1 MKNKVQLITYVDRLA
16 GGGFAELRDLLA
28 GPLSGIFG
36 AVHLL
41 PFFHPID
48 GSDAGF
54 DPIDHTRVDA
64 RLGDWDSV
72 RSLNASVDVMAD
84 VIVNH
89 ISVRSP
95 QFADFSEKASA
106 SPCAGLFLTLDRVF
120 PDGAREEDLLRIY
133 RPRPSLPFTLATLHN
148 GEKRVLWTTFTPEQI
163 DIDVRHPQGRAY
175 LDRILETFSKA
186 GISMAR
192 LDAAGYAIK
201 QPGTSCFMIPETF
214 EFLTELAERGRAL
227 GIESLVEVHA
237 YHKRQI
243 EIAQR
248 VDRVYDFALPPLV
261 LHAIYKGDARPLK
274 SWLTISPRNCVTVL
288 DTHDGIGTMDVG
300 AESSRPGAAPGLL
313 SPATIDALVE
323 EIHERSK
330 GESRLATGTAASNLD
345 LYQVNCSYY
354 DALGRDDGDYLLAR
368 ALQFFAP
375 GVPQVYYLGLLAG
388 TNDVEL
394 LQKTRVGRDINRHY
408 YTPAEVKTALE
419 RPVVQELLH
428 LIRFRNAHPAFG
440 GEFSLPAGPD
450 HTITLQWVSGDAAA
464 ALDVDL
470 ATRHFAIRCTEIPGR
485 EQWSS
490 LPITFEGRVGDPAW
504 AR

>member
-1 MKNKVQLITYVDRLA
+1 
-16 GGGFAELRDLLA
+16 
-28 GPLSGIFG
+28 
-36 AVHLL
+36 
-41 PFFHPID
+41 
-48 GSDAGF
+48 
-54 DPIDHTRVDA
+54 
-64 RLGDWDSV
+64 
-72 RSLNASVDVMAD
+72 
-84 VIVNH
+84 
-89 ISVRSP
+89 
-95 QFADFSEKASA
+95 
-106 SPCAGLFLTLDRVF
+106 
-120 PDGAREEDLLRIY
+120 
-133 RPRPSLPFTLATLHN
+133 
-148 GEKRVLWTTFTPEQI
+148 
-163 DIDVRHPQGRAY
+163 
-175 LDRILETFSKA
+175 
-186 GISMAR
+186 
-192 LDAAGYAIK
+192 
-201 QPGTSCFMIPETF
+201 MIPETF
-214 EFLTELAERGRAL
+214 EFLAELAERGRAL

-288 DTHDGIGTMDVG
+288 DTHDGIGTMDAG

-313 SPATIDALVE
+313 SPAAIDALVE
-323 EIHERSK
+323 EIHERSN
-330 GESRLATGTAASNLD
+330 GESRLATGAAASNLD

-354 DALGRDDGDYLLAR
+354 DALGRDDGDYMVAR

-375 GVPQVYYLGLLAG
+375 GVPQVYYVGLLAG

-408 YTPAEVKTALE
+408 YTPAEVEASLG
-419 RPVVQELLH
+419 RPVVQELLQ

-450 HTITLQWVSGDAAA
+450 HTITLHWVRGDAAA

-470 ATRHFAIRCTEIPGR
+470 ARRHFAIRCTEIPGR

-490 LPITFEGRVGDPAW
+490 LPVTFLARVGNPAW
-504 AR
+504 AT